1 MEKMKPIIASW
12 LRSYVAAALAVF
24 MAGGDLQA
32 MAMGGVAAVVPVL
45 IRYLNPND
53 SLGADTTK

>member
-1 MEKMKPIIASW
+1 MKPIIASW

>member
-1 MEKMKPIIASW
+1 MNKMKPIIASW

-53 SLGADTTK
+53 SLGTDTTK

>member
-12 LRSYVAAALAVF
+12 LRSYIAASLAVF

-53 SLGADTTK
+53 SLGTDTTK

>member
-1 MEKMKPIIASW
+1 MKPIIASW

-53 SLGADTTK
+53 SLGTDTTK